1 MKNKVRVSEYYLP
14 LMKNVS
20 SEVKL
25 RSHKYSLRA
34 GLVKQCGAGLY
45 SWLPLGLKVL
55 RNIEN
60 IIRQELDYMGM
71 HEMLMPCIQLA
82 KLWEESG
89 RYSDY
94 GKELLKFKDR
104 HDNELLFGPTNEEV
118 ITAIVRDDLASY
130 KQLPKILY
138 HIQWKFRDE
147 IRPRFGLMRAR
158 EFLMKDAYS
167 FDIDQQSARLS
178 YNKVY
183 QSYLR
188 IFKRLGLNPIPCR
201 ANAGVIGGSLNHE
214 FHITTTEGGEGK
226 IFYPEEMKEL
236 VDTFCKID
244 PSDEHAISAIIE
256 RLQKLDCFTEE
267 CSSSSAENNSRIST
281 AQGIE
286 VGHIFLFGEKYSAPM
301 QARFSDRSGNKKN
314 FYMGSYGIG
323 ISRLLAAIIEVHSDD
338 KGIIWPESV
347 TPFKVGLINLHE
359 ESYGFASEIFSKL
372 DSVIYDDT
380 NDSQGVKFARMD
392 LIGVPFQI
400 IVGKNALVDG
410 TVELKFRL
418 DSKRENRNFNE
429 LISFF
434 SHT

>member
-1 MKNKVRVSEYYLP
+1 MKNKARVSEYYLP

-20 SEVKL
+20 GEVKL

-55 RNIEN
+55 KNIES
-60 IIRQELDYMGM
+60 IIRQELDSMGM

-94 GKELLKFKDR
+94 GRELLKFKDR

-167 FDIDQQSARLS
+167 FDVDQQSARIS

-226 IFYPEEMKEL
+226 IFYPEEIGEL
-236 VDTFCKID
+236 VDEFCKID
-244 PSDEHAISAIIE
+244 PSDEHAVSVMTAK
-256 RLQKLDCFTEE
+256 LQELSCFTEE
-267 CSSSSAENNSRIST
+267 CNSSSIEDDNRICA

-301 QARFSDRSGNKKN
+301 QARFSDRDGMKKN

-323 ISRLLAAIIEVHSDD
+323 ISRLLAAIIEVYSDD
-338 KGIIWPESV
+338 KGIIWPESIA
-347 TPFKVGLINLHE
+347 PFKVGLINLHE
-359 ESYGFASEIFSKL
+359 ESCGLAEEIFSKL

-380 NDSQGVKFARMD
+380 TDSQGVKFARMD

-400 IVGKNALVDG
+400 IVGKNAIIDG
-410 TVELKFRL
+410 TVELKCRL
-418 DSKRENRNFNE
+418 DSKRESCNFNE
-429 LISFF
+429 LISGFRY
-434 SHT
+434 T